1 MIEDHPLAPSSQ
13 HQIASN
19 RREPDDL
26 AYSTMN
32 NRGILR
38 EAIISSLGLG
48 PALLKT
54 RERPV

>member
-1 MIEDHPLAPSSQ
+1 
-13 HQIASN
+13 
-19 RREPDDL
+19 
-26 AYSTMN
+26 MN

>member
-19 RREPDDL
+19 RANPMT
-26 AYSTMN
+26 SPTPMN
-32 NRGILR
+32 NRGILL